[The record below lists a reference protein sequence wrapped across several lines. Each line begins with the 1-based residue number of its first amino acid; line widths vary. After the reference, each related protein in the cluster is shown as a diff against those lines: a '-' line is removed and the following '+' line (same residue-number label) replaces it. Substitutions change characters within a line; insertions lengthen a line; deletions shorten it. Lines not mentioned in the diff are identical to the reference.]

1 METYIKGN
9 YKRSIYTSDN
19 GFVIGIFKIKET
31 NEENLKEFIN
41 KTITFTGQ
49 FAELN
54 VDDTY
59 FFYGEMVEHQKYGLQ
74 FKVNEYERVKPS
86 DKDGIIEFL
95 SSDLFNGIGEKIAT
109 QIVETLGENA
119 LDKILEEKSNLYLV
133 PKLSSKKIDII
144 YNTLTKYEE
153 SHKTI
158 VYLTELGFNMKDSL
172 NIYNFYKSNTIIQIE
187 SNIFKII
194 DDIEEISFTKIDEIS
209 KKLNY
214 KENDINRIKSC
225 ILYVMKSLTYKNGDT
240 YLNLNEIYINA
251 INYLK
256 IELNKEEFN
265 TYLDELSIEQKIHIE
280 NDKYYLN
287 NIYEA
292 ENRVSNKLN
301 TLLNIPLTKY
311 KKLDTYIELLE
322 KENNIKYKIIGNGSN
337 LIFLNKYY
345 DGILIKLEE
354 MNELMINENKI
365 VVGAG
370 YSLIRLANKMSKL
383 GYSGLEFAT
392 GIPGTIGGAIYMN
405 AGAYNSDMGYIVSEI
420 KVLTPQLELKTLY
433 NKDLDFHYRSSFL
446 QKNKDYI
453 CLEATLILKKANKEQ
468 IMEIIEERK
477 TRRLMSQP
485 LEYPSAGS
493 VFRNPTNDYAGRL
506 IEEIGYKGKIIGG
519 AQVSEKH
526 ANFII
531 NKGNATGKDV
541 YTLINEIQNKIK
553 EKYNIELKVEQEYV
567 E

>member
-1 METYIKGN
+1 MKTDNIK
-9 YKRSIYTSDN
+9 
-19 GFVIGIFKIKET
+19 KIKC
-31 NEENLKEFIN
+31 
-41 KTITFTGQ
+41 G
-49 FAELN
+49 
-54 VDDTY
+54 
-59 FFYGEMVEHQKYGLQ
+59 
-74 FKVNEYERVKPS
+74 
-86 DKDGIIEFL
+86 
-95 SSDLFNGIGEKIAT
+95 
-109 QIVETLGENA
+109 
-119 LDKILEEKSNLYLV
+119 KILENVDL
-133 PKLSSKKIDII
+133 KK
-144 YNTLTKYEE
+144 YT
-153 SHKTI
+153 
-158 VYLTELGFNMKDSL
+158 
-172 NIYNFYKSNTIIQIE
+172 
-187 SNIFKII
+187 
-194 DDIEEISFTKIDEIS
+194 
-209 KKLNY
+209 
-214 KENDINRIKSC
+214 
-225 ILYVMKSLTYKNGDT
+225 TYKLESTAKYMVFPKNVEE
-240 YLNLNEIYINA
+240 LKNLINFIKA
-251 INYLK
+251 
-256 IELNKEEFN
+256 
-265 TYLDELSIEQKIHIE
+265 
-280 NDKYYLN
+280 
-287 NIYEA
+287 
-292 ENRVSNKLN
+292 
-301 TLLNIPLTKY
+301 
-311 KKLDTYIELLE
+311 
-322 KENNIKYKIIGNGSN
+322 NNIKYKIIGNGSN

-354 MNELMINENKI
+354 MNELIINENKI

-392 GIPGTIGGAIYMN
+392 GTIGGAVYMN